1 VEDEEKKNKDKI
13 KADAMDAGMED
24 QIAAY
29 YAAAIAKS
37 QEDAAQFA
45 AEDADFS
52 EDDGNW
58 EDSNIGGTGVSSA
71 ISTPGSATPGSAQP
85 GPSSDTANGG
95 QNEKP
100 DDDDDD
106 EDEEFEDV

>member
-1 VEDEEKKNKDKI
+1 MSSFSRSLEEEEEKNKAKI
-13 KADAMDAGMED
+13 KAEAKDAGMED

-29 YAAAIAKS
+29 YAAAKAN
-37 QEDAAQFA
+37 EANDAAQFA

-71 ISTPGSATPGSAQP
+71 ITTPGEAALPTETNGVE
-85 GPSSDTANGG
+85 TA
-95 QNEKP
+95 KP
-100 DDDDDD
+100 DNDDDDD

>member
-1 VEDEEKKNKDKI
+1 
-13 KADAMDAGMED
+13 MED

-29 YAAAIAKS
+29 YAAARANA

-52 EDDGNW
+52 EDDGNL
-58 EDSNIGGTGVSSA
+58 ESIGGTGISSA
-71 ISTPGSATPGSAQP
+71 VSTPSTQTPLPSTETQP
-85 GPSSDTANGG
+85 AAKD
-95 QNEKP
+95 